1 MHIGCESLVGDH
13 FPTYGSKGCALFRGQ
28 RGANIGFMLGGYP
41 GKLFQQLSAGFGEG
55 KLGLPPV
62 LPAAPPFHQ
71 SLFRQ
76 LINQNDHSA
85 LKETALA

>member
-1 MHIGCESLVGDH
+1 MHIRCQSLLGDN
-13 FPTYGSKGCALFRGQ
+13 FATQGRKGCALFWGQ

-41 GKLFQQLSAGFGEG
+41 GKLFQQLSASFGEG

-62 LPAAPPFHQ
+62 LPAGPPFHQ

-76 LINQNDHSA
+76 LINQ
-85 LKETALA
+85 K